1 MIRNK
6 SIQLWIDEM
15 KQLLNPEDVVLVDG
29 SKEQMNLLYNIA
41 CAKKDLIKLNQEI
54 LPGCYL
60 HRSDK
65 SDVARVEDRTF
76 ICCNNKEDA
85 GFTNNWMDPNEA
97 LKKLYDI
104 SITFFKLTDTKLV

>member
-1 MIRNK
+1 MK
-6 SIQLWIDEM
+6 S
-15 KQLLNPEDVVLVDG
+15 LLKPEDVVLVDG
-29 SKEQMNLLYNIA
+29 SDDQMKLLYSIA

-76 ICCNNKEDA
+76 ICCDN
-85 GFTNNWMDPNEA
+85 
-97 LKKLYDI
+97 
-104 SITFFKLTDTKLV
+104 FFYFIIFFIF